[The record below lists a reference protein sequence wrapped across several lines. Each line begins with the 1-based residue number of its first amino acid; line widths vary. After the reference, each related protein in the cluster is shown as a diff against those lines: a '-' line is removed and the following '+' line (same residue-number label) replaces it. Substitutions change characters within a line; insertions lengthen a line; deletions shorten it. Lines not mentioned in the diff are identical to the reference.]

1 MVRAVTRSIALR
13 RGYHQPF
20 KYFMEQ
26 LITTNLIIKINLEQD
41 PQIMVAPLFLADGQ
55 SISIADLREIIK
67 IRCGSQMTVTPY

>member
-1 MVRAVTRSIALR
+1 
-13 RGYHQPF
+13 
-20 KYFMEQ
+20 MEQ

-41 PQIMVAPLFLADGQ
+41 PRIMVAPLFLADGQ